1 MQPPTP
7 GAPRFAAR
15 HKQRTSRLP
24 PARLTVSE
32 NCCQVSVCQCG
43 ARPCVRL
50 EACSALEGQF
60 LAQLILYCKH
70 VNLPTSPV
78 HAAGLRKK
86 PTPFPEGR
94 HLYRPIHAS
103 CMSNSGG
110 RVARSG
116 FAAFSKNII
125 NKLVSLTSIR
135 INRLVKALSWIV

>member
-7 GAPRFAAR
+7 GAARFAAR

-94 HLYRPIHAS
+94 HLYRPIHPS
-103 CMSNSGG
+103 CMSI
-110 RVARSG
+110 RVCCLL
-116 FAAFSKNII
+116 KII
-125 NKLVSLTSIR
+125 KNKLVSSTSIR